1 LVLSILYVL
10 GLLLFLLLLVFG
22 LIMKNKKMM
31 LVGVIMLIAASGC
44 ASVPMSEGRVS
55 VEVYRV
61 ASSGDIA
68 LSFSYSP

>member
-1 LVLSILYVL
+1 ML

-22 LIMKNKKMM
+22 LVMKNKKMKLLGVM
-31 LVGVIMLIAASGC
+31 ILVAASGC
-44 ASVPMSEGRVS
+44 ASIPTPEGRVS

-68 LSFSYSP
+68 LSFSYCP